1 MARAAARKIPDDL
14 RASVEHV
21 THRGEIIVFRRGKH
35 GKPLAALVPVGSNE
49 ALEALEDE
57 IDARAA
63 RKALHERSVPW
74 ERVKKDLGL

>member
-1 MARAAARKIPDDL
+1 MARTAARRIPDDL

-21 THRGEIIVFRRGKH
+21 SRQGEIIVFRRGKH
-35 GKPLAALVPVGSNE
+35 GKPLAALVPVGSDE

-74 ERVKKDLGL
+74 DQVKKDLGL